1 MARVLI
7 AGCGYVGSALGGR
20 LVAKGNEVWGL
31 RRRPLALPKGIQPIE
46 ADLSVARTLTE
57 LPPRL
62 DHVVYAV
69 SPAGSDDALYRAAYV
84 EGIARLLEALD
95 QQGQRPRRVYFLS
108 STGVYAQNK
117 GEWVDETSDTE
128 PAHFSGKHLLEGEK
142 LLADSDFASTV
153 LRLGGIYGPRRTRL
167 LERVRTGQAT
177 YRSKGG
183 PFYTNRIHR
192 DDCAGAIQHLMEL
205 ESPGPLYIG
214 VDEEPAEEQLVLQW
228 MAGALGAPEPRPRA
242 DGASERST
250 AGRPP
255 SNKRCRG
262 DRLRESGYRFTYP
275 TFREGYAALIKELGL
290 V

>member
-7 AGCGYVGSALGGR
+7 AGCGYVGSALGAR
-20 LVAKGNEVWGL
+20 LVGKGNEVWGL
-31 RRRPLALPKGIQPIE
+31 RRRPHTLPQGILPIE

-69 SPAGSDDALYRAAYV
+69 SPSGSDDALYRSAYV

-95 QQGQRPRRVYFLS
+95 HQSQRPRRVFFLS

-117 GEWVDETSDTE
+117 GEWVDESSPTE
-128 PAHFSGKHLLEGEK
+128 PAHFSGKRLLEGEK
-142 LLADSDFASTV
+142 LLADSDFAGTV

-177 YRSKGG
+177 FRKGG

-192 DDCAGAIQHLMEL
+192 DDCAGALQHLMSL
-205 ESPGPLYIG
+205 EAPGPLYVG
-214 VDEEPAEEQLVLQW
+214 VDEEPAEEPIVQRW
-228 MAGALGAPEPRPRA
+228 IAGALGASEPRAQTEAPRA
-242 DGASERST
+242 T

-255 SNKRCRG
+255 SNKRCRS
-262 DRLRESGYRFTYP
+262 DLLRETGYAFAYP
-275 TFREGYAALIKELGL
+275 TFREGYAALISELGL